1 VKIAITGGSGF
12 IGRNLVN
19 FFTKLQWPVIQISR
33 SDFAK
38 GTTHL
43 AKLII
48 GVDSIINLAGA
59 PVVKR
64 WTAAYKNEILSSR
77 IETTNAFV
85 GAIQL
90 TEIALR
96 PSVIISASA
105 IGIYSNEN
113 IHDESSV
120 EFGHGFL
127 SEVCSKWESGLEPL
141 NSTNVRTCI
150 VRLGLVLGK
159 DGGSLQKML
168 PVFKAGFG
176 GKIGSG
182 KQGFS
187 FIHIDD
193 LCRAIEFLL
202 LNEKCRGIYNLVA
215 PEITT
220 NIGFTKAMARTLKRP
235 ALFTVPSFALKLIYG
250 EGSETILSGQFVYPK
265 RLLDE
270 GFRFEYPEIA
280 QALSALLRKNKC

>member
-1 VKIAITGGSGF
+1 MKIAITGGSGF

-19 FFTKLQWPVIQISR
+19 YFSKLQWPVIQVKR

-38 GTTHL
+38 GTAHL
-43 AKLII
+43 ANLIT
-48 GVDSIINLAGA
+48 GVDAIINLAGE

-77 IETTNAFV
+77 IETTKALIE
-85 GAIQL
+85 AIQL
-90 TEIALR
+90 VEISVR
-96 PSVIISASA
+96 PTVVISASA
-105 IGIYSNEN
+105 IGIYSNQN

-120 EFGHGFL
+120 EFGNGFL
-127 SEVCSKWESGLEPL
+127 AEVCKQWERCLEPL
-141 NSTNVRTCI
+141 YSKDIRTCI

-168 PVFKAGFG
+168 PIFKAGFG

-182 KQGFS
+182 RQGFS

-202 LNEKCRGIYNLVA
+202 LNDKCRGIYNMVA
-215 PEITT
+215 PEITI
-220 NIGFTKAMARTLKRP
+220 NSGFTKALAKTLKRP
-235 ALFTVPSFALKLIYG
+235 ALFKVPSFALKLIYG
-250 EGSETILSGQFVYPK
+250 EGAETILSGQFVYPK

-270 GFRFEYPEIA
+270 GFSFDYPEIN
-280 QALSALLRKNKC
+280 QALSALLQ